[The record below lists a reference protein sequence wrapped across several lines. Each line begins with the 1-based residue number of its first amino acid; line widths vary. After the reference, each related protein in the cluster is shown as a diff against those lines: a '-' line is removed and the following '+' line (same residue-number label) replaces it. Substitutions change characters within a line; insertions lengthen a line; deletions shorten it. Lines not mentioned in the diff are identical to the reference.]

1 MSQRLPGTGT
11 CLIPKEGHSVSL
23 YMCHMVYSGLSLKT
37 DSEQGN
43 KSIIGRGI
51 PRLPGLRDNPDIL

>member
-37 DSEQGN
+37 KVEGRN
-43 KSIIGRGI
+43 KKEDGSRGLAYCYI
-51 PRLPGLRDNPDIL
+51 MFEMQ

>member
-37 DSEQGN
+37 VEGRN
-43 KSIIGRGI
+43 KKEDRGS
-51 PRLPGLRDNPDIL
+51 RGLAYCYIMFEMQ

>member
-37 DSEQGN
+37 EVEGRN
-43 KSIIGRGI
+43 KKEDGGSRGLAYCYI
-51 PRLPGLRDNPDIL
+51 MFEMP

>member
-37 DSEQGN
+37 EVEGRN
-43 KSIIGRGI
+43 KKEDGV
-51 PRLPGLRDNPDIL
+51 